1 MEDFKVADILGSMAF
16 NRGERPM
23 LAEIFVLQ
31 LEAERRAMEIA
42 VDMPA
47 PRFVPFKSEPW
58 QSLLRR
64 EGRARLGPRPDPSR

>member
-1 MEDFKVADILGSMAF
+1 
-16 NRGERPM
+16 M

-42 VDMPA
+42 VDAPA

-58 QSLLRR
+58 QSLLTRH
-64 EGRARLGPRPDPSR
+64 GRAQPGPRPDQSR